1 MFKRVFVAV
10 LVFAVIATNAYA
22 AVVPEISPQNQYI
35 NSVSATLKIA
45 DGFADC
51 HGECIC
57 GCYKVS
63 VSVTLQRSSDG
74 SSWTNLKTWNGSG
87 EDGCEAGGLWLIFRG
102 YQYRL
107 KITGRAYSPESGALL
122 EQIVR
127 YSTPKSYY

>member
-1 MFKRVFVAV
+1 MRKQFWCILLALMLVATS
-10 LVFAVIATNAYA
+10 ANA
-22 AVVPEISPQNQYI
+22 AVKPGDSVQNKYI
-35 NSVSATLKIA
+35 DAVTATLKIA

-51 HGECIC
+51 HGECMC
-57 GCYKVS
+57 ACYKVS

-87 EDGCEAGGLWLIFRG
+87 EDICEASGLWLIFRG